1 MRICG
6 IDPGVARCG
15 YALIETA
22 AGTSQVYS
30 YGCLETPAHLS
41 LPERL
46 LVLHQRL
53 QEVFT
58 WGAEVLAI
66 EALFFNKNT
75 RTAMMVA
82 QGRGVVL
89 LSAAQF
95 GLPVFEYTPPE
106 VKQALVGY
114 GRADKRQIQEML
126 LRTLNLSSLPQP
138 DDAADALAVAVCH
151 AQVASFVE
159 HTQTGGARPV

>member
-1 MRICG
+1 
-6 IDPGVARCG
+6 VARCG

-41 LPERL
+41 LPKRL
-46 LVLHQRL
+46 LVLQQRL

-66 EALFFNKNT
+66 EALFFNKNI

-82 QGRGVVL
+82 QARGVVL

-95 GLPVFEYTPPE
+95 GLPVVEYTPPE
-106 VKQALVGY
+106 VKQAVVGY

-151 AQVASFVE
+151 AQVARFAE
-159 HTQTGGARPV
+159 HTQPGGAGPV